1 MKRPEIK
8 FTRRNAL
15 LAGGGVAALAA
26 VGIGGRMLLRKR
38 YAPSPYD
45 DLLGLLDNRDAA
57 AQIGETV
64 LAEVEEFEPK
74 GLADQLRARIAGRP
88 LATVLA
94 EDATEGRIVEGSG
107 WVLPE
112 TFGLICALAAKA
124 AA

>member
-1 MKRPEIK
+1 MKI
-8 FTRRNAL
+8 TRRNAL
-15 LAGGGVAALAA
+15 IAGGVGVTAIAAG
-26 VGIGGRMLLRKR
+26 VSGRMLLRKR

-45 DLLGLLDNRDAA
+45 DLLALVEDRDAA

-74 GLADQLRARIAGRP
+74 ILADELRARIAKRP
-88 LATVLA
+88 LAVVMT
-94 EDATEGRIVEGSG
+94 EDASEGRVVEGGG

-112 TFGLICALAAKA
+112 TLGLLCALAAKA

>member
-8 FTRRNAL
+8 FTRRNAIMI
-15 LAGGGVAALAA
+15 GGGIVATAA
-26 VGIGGRMLLRKR
+26 VGGGARMLLRKR

-45 DLLGLLDNRDAA
+45 DLLNLLDDRDAA

-74 GLADQLRARIAGRP
+74 ALADQLRTRIAKRP
-88 LATVLA
+88 LGMVSA
-94 EDATEGRIVEGSG
+94 EDALEGRTVEAGG

-112 TFGLICALAAKA
+112 TLAMICALAAKA

>member
-1 MKRPEIK
+1 MKI
-8 FTRRNAL
+8 TRRHAL
-15 LAGGGVAALAA
+15 VAGGGVVVVAAAG
-26 VGIGGRMLLRKR
+26 VGGRMLLRKR

-45 DLLGLLDNRDAA
+45 DLLALLEDRDAA

-74 GLADQLRARIAGRP
+74 VLANELRTRIAKRP
-88 LATVLA
+88 LAVVMA
-94 EDATEGRIVEGSG
+94 EDANEGRVVEGGG

-112 TFGLICALAAKA
+112 TLGLLCALAAKA

>member
-1 MKRPEIK
+1 MKLSDLK
-8 FTRRNAL
+8 LTRRNAM
-15 LAGGGVAALAA
+15 LAGGGVVALAA
-26 VGIGGRMLLRKR
+26 AGVGGRMLLRKR

-45 DLLGLLDNRDAA
+45 DLLDLVEDRDAA

-74 GLADQLRARIAGRP
+74 ALADQLRGRIAGRP

-94 EDATEGRIVEGSG
+94 EDASEGRIVEGSG

-112 TFGLICALAAKA
+112 TLGLICALAAKA